1 MANATIWW
9 YNTPRY
15 MIIEALQKLG
25 FAKNEARIY
34 EALLEGSELPVGEI
48 SKRTGIHR
56 RNVYDSLERLIEK
69 GFVFEVFAGKENI
82 YKPVDP
88 QKLTEIV
95 SEQRLSL
102 EKIFPKLSSMYKQT
116 SKKEEVYV
124 FKGLEG
130 WRLYLRDVLEVGKD
144 VYTIGG
150 KGSYFDPKIQTN
162 ISWFLKE
169 FKERELK
176 FQIIFD
182 PEVKDNDF
190 DLSVFKNLNHKFFPE
205 GYSSTSLVET
215 YGDRVVSFSGL
226 EVGKINENS
235 AITVIV
241 NQEIADAYRTWYKY
255 LWGSLN

>member
-1 MANATIWW
+1 
-9 YNTPRY
+9 
-15 MIIEALQKLG
+15 MIIETLQRLG

-95 SEQRLSL
+95 SEQRKSL
-102 EKIFPKLSSMYKQT
+102 EDIFPKLNSMYKQT

-130 WRLYLRDVLEVGKD
+130 WRLYMRDILEVGQD

-150 KGSYFDPKIQTN
+150 KGGYFDPKIQN
-162 ISWFLKE
+162 SISGFLKE
-169 FKERELK
+169 FKERDLK
-176 FQIIFD
+176 FHIIFD
-182 PEVKDNDF
+182 QEIQDKNF
-190 DLSVFKNLNHKFFPE
+190 DLGMFTDLNYKFFPK

-226 EVGKINENS
+226 SVGKINENS
-235 AITVIV
+235 AITVVV
-241 NQEIADAYRTWYKY
+241 NKEIADGYQQWFRFMWDSIK
-255 LWGSLN
+255 